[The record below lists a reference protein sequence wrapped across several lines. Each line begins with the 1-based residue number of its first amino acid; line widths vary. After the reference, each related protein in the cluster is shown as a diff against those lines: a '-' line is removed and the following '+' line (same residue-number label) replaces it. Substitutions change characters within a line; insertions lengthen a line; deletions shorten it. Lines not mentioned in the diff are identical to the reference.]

1 MVPVL
6 GYSRQPGGWLL
17 GEGLL
22 ALAQPSRAQVWTTG
36 RWVCPWWPWW
46 PLGVCG
52 FTGDSSF
59 LGRGMRQGCFR
70 DGSAVARTETGP
82 GLCSGLPCYLLCSF
96 KQRCH
101 LSEPVFSLEKR

>member
-36 RWVCPWWPWW
+36 RWVCPWWPLW
-46 PLGVCG
+46 PWGSVALLGTAPFWG
-52 FTGDSSF
+52 EG
-59 LGRGMRQGCFR
+59 
-70 DGSAVARTETGP
+70 
-82 GLCSGLPCYLLCSF
+82 
-96 KQRCH
+96 
-101 LSEPVFSLEKR
+101 